1 MVEPD
6 GHVDVIFVNE
16 FSKMHFGVGLG
27 DADHGLDV
35 TDGDRNAAGGHRLA
49 TQIAV
54 HFGDLKVK
62 KITNLSKNL

>member
-35 TDGDRNAAGGHRLA
+35 TDGDRNAAGGH
-49 TQIAV
+49 
-54 HFGDLKVK
+54 
-62 KITNLSKNL
+62 

>member
-35 TDGDRNAAGGHRLA
+35 TDGDWNAAGGH
-49 TQIAV
+49 
-54 HFGDLKVK
+54 
-62 KITNLSKNL
+62 